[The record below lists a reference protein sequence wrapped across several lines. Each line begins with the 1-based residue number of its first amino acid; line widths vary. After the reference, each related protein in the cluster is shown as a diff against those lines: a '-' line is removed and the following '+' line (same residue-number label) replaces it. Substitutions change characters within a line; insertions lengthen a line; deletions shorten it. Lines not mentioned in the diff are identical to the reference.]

1 MSISGTSDMKY
12 KISKRKGKTL
22 VVVGNNEPT
31 FPNPLS
37 DNAFGG
43 KMQK

>member
-12 KISKRKGKTL
+12 EISKRKGKAL
-22 VVVGNNEPT
+22 DVVDNNEPT

-37 DNAFGG
+37 DNGFGG